1 MSFLKV
7 RMPEKDTI
15 EINPDISKLFS
26 QEKSKPAI
34 IIALVSNKMD
44 QLETLIRH
52 FIPSINSELPSELSL
67 FS

>member
-1 MSFLKV
+1 MSFIKV

-15 EINPDISKLFS
+15 EINPDISKIFS
-26 QEKSKPAI
+26 QDKSQPAI

-52 FIPSINSELPSELSL
+52 FIPSMNSDFPSELSL